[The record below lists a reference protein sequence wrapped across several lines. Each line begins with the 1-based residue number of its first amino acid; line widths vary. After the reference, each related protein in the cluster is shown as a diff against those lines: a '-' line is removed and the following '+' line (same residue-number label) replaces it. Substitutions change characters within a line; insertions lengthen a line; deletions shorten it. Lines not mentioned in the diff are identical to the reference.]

1 MPAPNKLRVYLDNC
15 CFNRPFDD
23 QQQLRIR
30 LETESKLAIQQYVLD
45 KKLELAWS
53 YMLDFENVAN
63 PFELRRI
70 HIESWHRHA
79 IADVSENPA
88 ILEQAEALARLGLR
102 NKDALHVACAMAMR
116 CDYFLTTDDRILHKA
131 GSINAIA
138 VSDPINFIRS
148 FSHDD

>member
-30 LETESKLAIQQYVLD
+30 LETEAKLAIQQYVLD

-53 YMLDFENVAN
+53 YMLDFENTAN

-70 HIESWHRHA
+70 HIESWCRHA
-79 IADVSENPA
+79 IVNIVENPV
-88 ILEQAEALARLGLR
+88 IIEQAEALARLGLR

-138 VSDPINFIRS
+138 VSDPINFIKVLLYN
-148 FSHDD
+148 D